1 MAYPETYQ
9 KVLEADQLVR
19 PLAPE
24 DVPAVLDIE
33 RQGYSH
39 PWSESVFLDCFKD
52 NYRLW
57 GACHGDMLIAY
68 AVVNYIVDEAH
79 LLNICVHP
87 GARGEGVGRY
97 LLRHVLATAA
107 HEGMSQLLLE
117 VRVSNHAAIALYQ
130 DEGFHEVG
138 QRPGY
143 YPAAN
148 GREDARVLMRALGH

>member
-9 KVLEADQLVR
+9 KVLHADLLVR
-19 PLAPE
+19 PLALD

-39 PWSESVFLDCFKD
+39 PWSESVFRDCFKD

-57 GACHGDMLIAY
+57 GACHGDMLLAY
-68 AVVNYIVDEAH
+68 AVVAYMVDEAH

-87 GARGEGVGRY
+87 SGRGKGVGRY

-130 DEGFHEVG
+130 NEGFHEIG
-138 QRPGY
+138 HRPGY

-148 GREDARVLMRALGH
+148 GREDARVLMRALGQ

>member
-9 KVLEADQLVR
+9 KVLDADLLVR

-24 DVPAVLDIE
+24 DVSAVLDIE

-39 PWSESVFLDCFKD
+39 PWSESVFRDCFKD

-57 GACHGDMLIAY
+57 GACHGDMLMAY
-68 AVVNYIVDEAH
+68 AVVAYMVDEAH

-87 GARGEGVGRY
+87 SARGEGVGRH

-130 DEGFHEVG
+130 NEGFHEIG

-148 GREDARVLMRALGH
+148 GREDARVLTRALGR

>member
-1 MAYPETYQ
+1 MPYPETYQ
-9 KVLEADQLVR
+9 KVLDADLIVR
-19 PLAPE
+19 PLVPE
-24 DVPAVLDIE
+24 DVPDVLDIE

-57 GACHGDMLIAY
+57 GAYHGGKLTAY
-68 AVVNYIVDEAH
+68 AVVAYMVDEAH

-87 GARGEGVGRY
+87 RARGEGVGRY

-107 HEGMSQLLLE
+107 HEGMAQLLLE
-117 VRVSNHAAIALYQ
+117 VRDSNHAAIALYQ
-130 DEGFHEVG
+130 NEGFHEIG

-143 YPAAN
+143 YPSAS
-148 GREDARVLMRALGH
+148 GREDARVLMLALGQ

>member
-9 KVLEADQLVR
+9 KVLHADLLVR
-19 PLAPE
+19 PLAPD

-39 PWSESVFLDCFKD
+39 PWSESVFLDCFRD

-57 GACHGDMLIAY
+57 GVCRGDMLMAY
-68 AVVNYIVDEAH
+68 AVVAYMVDEAH

-87 GARGEGVGRY
+87 SARGEGVGRY

-130 DEGFHEVG
+130 NEGFHEIG

-148 GREDARVLMRALGH
+148 GREDARVLMRALGQ